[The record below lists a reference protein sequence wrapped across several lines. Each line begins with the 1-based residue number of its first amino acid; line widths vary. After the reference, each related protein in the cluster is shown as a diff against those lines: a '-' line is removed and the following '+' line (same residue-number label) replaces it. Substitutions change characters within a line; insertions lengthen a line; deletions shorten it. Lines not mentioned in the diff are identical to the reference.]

1 MPATTMAN
9 WEKTYKEVTN
19 PFDYP
24 QEPASPLTDN
34 VDINDIGLN
43 DLQYGC
49 SLRKLQSLT
58 LEYNQDILLQSM
70 MDNCEIHGAEQDIYY
85 THSDHLGSANWIT
98 DKNGAPVQYLH
109 YLPYGQLLANQQAT
123 GSTYDERY
131 KFIGKERDEESGY
144 DYFGARYY
152 IPPLL
157 HWSSVDPLVDN
168 DLHISPY
175 AYCSWNP
182 LLYIDLDGRDPVKPA
197 PDAIMGT
204 PEYYR
209 YREQQYQTFHNTTDP
224 QAYYMSYG
232 YKYATKFNNNS
243 KNFSPK
249 GQQWV
254 QEVMLNLQNAMKIR
268 LNDQDGTDL
277 ELNDE
282 NNFIKF
288 AFKSHVDAYWNE
300 EGTVPF
306 YDLEI
311 TDYWQIF
318 QTIDFKDLVSPEGVK
333 QEVKLGGRYVKYEAG
348 KIQKA
353 IIEYLQTL
361 QQNINSLISNEKQQ

>member
-1 MPATTMAN
+1 EPLFIDSVEILYQPDMLG
-9 WEKTYKEVTN
+9 EVVYKNGTN
-19 PFDYP
+19 NGKENKVYFYHP
-24 QEPASPLTDN
+24 
-34 VDINDIGLN
+34 
-43 DLQYGC
+43 
-49 SLRKLQSLT
+49 
-58 LEYNQDILLQSM
+58 
-70 MDNCEIHGAEQDIYY
+70 
-85 THSDHLGSANWIT
+85 DHLGSASWIT
-98 DKNGAPVQYLH
+98 NKDADIVAEYQYA
-109 YLPYGQLLANQQAT
+109 PYGELIYSQQS
-123 GSTYDERY
+123 GYDERY
-131 KFIGKERDEESGY
+131 KFTGKERDGETGY
-144 DYFGARYY
+144 DYFGARYF
-152 IPPLL
+152 
-157 HWSSVDPLVDN
+157 WSALGIFISSDPLSYKHPE
-168 DLHISPY
+168 LSSY
-175 AYCSWNP
+175 AYCANNP
-182 LLYIDLDGRDPVKPA
+182 IKYVDPDGRDPVKAA

-204 PEYYR
+204 PKYYP
-209 YREQQYQTFHNTTDP
+209 YREKQYQTFHKTTTP

-254 QEVMLNLQNAMKIR
+254 QEVMLNLQLAMERR
-268 LNDQDGTDL
+268 LVKEDDGTDL

-282 NNFIKF
+282 NKFIKF

-300 EGTVPF
+300 EGAVPF

-353 IIEYLQTL
+353 ITEYLQTL
-361 QQNINSLISNEKQQ
+361 QQNINSMISNEKQQ